1 MTNMK
6 AAVVRAFG
14 GPAALTVTDLPIP
27 APAPGEVLVKIAA
40 AAVNPADIGM
50 RDGRYPWRDAPRMP
64 IVPGYDITGT
74 VAALGDGLAGTGLAV
89 GDRVLAITMH
99 AVTQTGSYAEYAAL
113 PARQVVATPANLGLV
128 EAVTLPLNALTARRI
143 VERLDLDAGR
153 TLLVNAP
160 RSAVGAYV
168 AQWAASAGITV
179 VAPDEVTG
187 PVDAA
192 VDTIGGTR
200 ARAAFDAV
208 ADGGRY
214 VSIVPEFWVPGG
226 VFAAERGIEPALVA
240 LHSLGDGDLGDVV
253 RAVESGELVPTP
265 VDRTMPLSEAV
276 RAHELLEAGGLRGKL
291 VLTP

>member
-6 AAVVRAFG
+6 AVVVRGFG
-14 GPAALTVTDLPIP
+14 GPDVLSNTDLPIP
-27 APAPGEVLVKIAA
+27 TPAPGEVLVRIAA
-40 AAVNPADIGM
+40 ATVNPADVGM

-64 IVPGYDITGT
+64 VIPGYDIAGT
-74 VAALGDGLAGTGLAV
+74 VAALGADLAGGALAV
-89 GDRVLAITMH
+89 GDPVLAITMH
-99 AVTQTGSYAEYAAL
+99 ALTQTGSYAEYAAL
-113 PARQVVATPANLGLV
+113 PARQVVPAPKNLTPV
-128 EAVTLPLNALTARRI
+128 EAATLPLSALTARRI
-143 VERLDLDAGR
+143 VERLDLRAGR

-168 AQWAASAGITV
+168 VQWARTAGITV
-179 VAPDEVTG
+179 VAPEDAAG

-192 VDTIGGTR
+192 ADTIGGPR

-208 ADGGRY
+208 ADGGRD
-214 VSIVPEFWVPGG
+214 VSIVLEFWVPGG

-240 LHSLGDGDLGDVV
+240 LHSLGDGDLGDLV
-253 RAVESGELVPTP
+253 RAAESGELPPTP
-265 VDRTMPLSEAV
+265 VDRTLPLSEAA